1 MKWVNN
7 RKLSGELQQQLEEQW
22 NYIAKVYGVAADDAE
37 QVEQF
42 KKDDWSDGFF
52 EADMAKYYELESK
65 LKAAV

>member
-1 MKWVNN
+1 VGKH

-42 KKDDWSDGFF
+42 KEDDWSDGFF